1 MFVNLSCSLHGVRF
15 NLLFF
20 YFIFS
25 FQANNARKRFMS
37 VDGDHITFINVLR
50 LYIQEAEE
58 AGADKDE
65 GTSSN
70 SNANENKKAFKRI
83 RSWCSSNYINARSLR
98 RAVDIQK

>member
-1 MFVNLSCSLHGVRF
+1 
-15 NLLFF
+15 LFF
-20 YFIFS
+20 S
-25 FQANNARKRFMS
+25 QANNARKRFVS

-58 AGADKDE
+58 AGAGAGEGE

-70 SNANENKKAFKRI
+70 SNINENKKAFKRI
-83 RSWCSSNYINARSLR
+83 RSWCSANFINARSLR